1 VRPLM
6 RPAWNDAWNR
16 YLVIDLVVQAFG
28 KFCSICERYIPQD
41 QRAWRA
47 SNGKLI
53 QGRARPDAW
62 QDTFVLCRTCARA
75 ARQRPLPATLLRP
88 DLNRTFTLDD
98 SAPFRYEL
106 RQVAPGLSVVV
117 EGVRLLMP
125 EGEQAVVVPTT
136 DSAAETLRY
145 FALDVPLQQ
154 PPTMPAVIPSDLDD
168 DDLDVMLD
176 PRVELR
182 TEAWTQATAYVQRLK
197 SESDPAGRQ
206 AFLAQVNTLIKFGGY
221 WSVWATVLWDGFHDV
236 ELLASLLLPPR
247 VPPSGLT
254 ATAGPALSGSADWHD
269 GTRAD
274 WLPTANTASQGADHG

>member
-1 VRPLM
+1 M
-6 RPAWNDAWNR
+6 RPAWNDAWTR
-16 YLVIDLVVQAFG
+16 HLIIDLVVQAFG

-62 QDTFVLCRTCARA
+62 QDAFVLCRTCARA
-75 ARQRPLPATLLRP
+75 ARQQTPPTTLLRP
-88 DLNRTFTLDD
+88 DLNRTFALDD

-106 RQVAPGLSVVV
+106 RQVASGLSVVV
-117 EGVRLLMP
+117 EGARLLIP
-125 EGEQAVVVPTT
+125 AGEQAVVVPTT
-136 DSAAETLRY
+136 NAAAETLRY

-154 PPTMPAVIPSDLDD
+154 PPTVPAVSSDDEDD

-182 TEAWTQATAYVQRLK
+182 TEAWKQATTYVQLLK
-197 SESDPAGRQ
+197 DERDPAGRQ
-206 AFLAQVNTLIKFGGY
+206 AFLAQVNALIKFGGY
-221 WSVWATVLWDGFHDV
+221 WSVWATVLWDGLHDV

-247 VPPSGLT
+247 VAPSGLT
-254 ATAGPALSGSADWHD
+254 ATDGPTLGGSADWHD